1 MTFWE
6 VRWCARVSRLG
17 SDKLRSE
24 PIWRFALLSLPAP
37 LSLTLL
43 LFLQSFLR
51 CTFTIFN
58 LSKTGHRLHKS
69 DAVLF
74 FFAKVFVSKIVFYMI
89 FFKRQLECRFLGEV
103 SLSTP
108 LKRGR
113 SVLSSLSE
121 SGEILFSLDLG
132 RYLFLHIRLSVQDV
146 NLTFLMVNRE
156 V

>member
-1 MTFWE
+1 
-6 VRWCARVSRLG
+6 
-17 SDKLRSE
+17 
-24 PIWRFALLSLPAP
+24 
-37 LSLTLL
+37 
-43 LFLQSFLR
+43 
-51 CTFTIFN
+51 
-58 LSKTGHRLHKS
+58 
-69 DAVLF
+69 
-74 FFAKVFVSKIVFYMI
+74 MI

-108 LKRGR
+108 LNRGR